1 MSLRDPFTGQIDF
14 DEVARWG
21 VIIGVICVFASAAA
35 ASEGLGVLYPY
46 EFLAN
51 LLFVTYPSI
60 TIASFMVAIMAF
72 WWYEQFRGGY
82 F

>member
-14 DEVARWG
+14 DEVMRYG
-21 VIIGVICVFASAAA
+21 IILLIICVFASAAA

-46 EFLAN
+46 EVVAN

>member
-1 MSLRDPFTGQIDF
+1 MSIRDPFTGQIDF
-14 DEVARWG
+14 EEVARYA
-21 VIIGVICVFASAAA
+21 IILFIICFIASAGS
-35 ASEGLGVLYPY
+35 ASEGLGALYPY

-51 LLFVTYPSI
+51 LLFVTYPTF